1 MEAQETEALVM
12 VLMWLHMDDDAFI
25 EAQERLHLWLHMPM
39 PTMVLWL
46 HMPMMVLLS
55 KKKIDGAT
63 ISMSPGQGELGDECS
78 CSGR

>member
-1 MEAQETEALVM
+1 MAAHANANDGAVAAHANDGAT
-12 VLMWLHMDDDAFI
+12 I
-25 EAQERLHLWLHMPM
+25 
-39 PTMVLWL
+39 
-46 HMPMMVLLS
+46 